1 LTFRHQTIL
10 DLFLKGVFL
19 SSFLFLLFPIS
30 VASQDARVGI
40 KGGLNYATIA
50 GDLTEGI
57 NPRFS
62 GHLGVFVNF
71 EFSDKFAIQPE
82 LLYSSQ
88 GFRFNTD
95 LAFIQTA
102 NPQINEPDFTT
113 AVQFNYLSIPVIAQF
128 GLSDRISVEFGP
140 QFAFLLNQVTKIKDF
155 DGLDSQ
161 NLNERES
168 VSGNFQLD
176 YGAAV
181 GILVH
186 INDRFSV
193 SPRFYLGLRNRLNG
207 AIGNVQNYNAALQ
220 LSVNYGFL

>member
-1 LTFRHQTIL
+1 LIFKGKNIKSI
-10 DLFLKGVFL
+10 FLKGVFL
-19 SSFLFLLFPIS
+19 STFLFLLYPIS
-30 VASQDARVGI
+30 VCAQESRFGI
-40 KGGLNYATIA
+40 KGGLNYSTIV

-57 NPRFS
+57 NPRLS
-62 GHLGVFVNF
+62 GHAGVFVRL
-71 EFSDKFAIQPE
+71 EFSDKFSIQPE

-113 AVQFNYLSIPVIAQF
+113 AVQFNYLSVPVIAQF
-128 GLSDRISVEFGP
+128 ELSDRIAVEFGP
-140 QFAFLLNQVTKIKDF
+140 QFAFLLNQVTKIKNF
-155 DGLDSQ
+155 DGLDGE
-161 NLNERES
+161 NLNDRES

-181 GILVH
+181 GILVA
-186 INDRFSV
+186 INDSFSV

-207 AIGNVQNYNAALQ
+207 AVGGIQNYNGTLQ
-220 LSVNYGFL
+220 LSGSYTF

>member
-1 LTFRHQTIL
+1 M
-10 DLFLKGVFL
+10 
-19 SSFLFLLFPIS
+19 LLFPRAV
-30 VASQDARVGI
+30 VAQDARFGV
-40 KGGLNYATIA
+40 KGGANYATIA

-62 GHLGVFVNF
+62 GHLGVYVNF
-71 EFSDKFAIQPE
+71 EFSNKFAIQPE

-102 NPQINEPDFTT
+102 NPQLNEPDFTT
-113 AVQFNYLSIPVIAQF
+113 AVQFNYLSIPLIAQF
-128 GLSDRISVEFGP
+128 ELSDRFALEFGP

-155 DGLDSQ
+155 DGLDTQ

-176 YGAAV
+176 YGAAIGV
-181 GILVH
+181 LLH

-220 LSVNYGFL
+220 ISVNYDFL

>member
-1 LTFRHQTIL
+1 MNV
-10 DLFLKGVFL
+10 LFS

-30 VASQDARVGI
+30 VESQEARFGV

-62 GHLGVFVNF
+62 GHLGIFVKF

-102 NPQINEPDFTT
+102 NPQLNEPDFTT
-113 AVQFNYLSIPVIAQF
+113 AVQFNYLSIPLIAQF
-128 GLSDRISVEFGP
+128 GLSDRIAVEFGP
-140 QFAFLLNQVTKIKDF
+140 QFAFLLNQLTKIKDF
-155 DGLDSQ
+155 DGLDAQ
-161 NLNERES
+161 NLNERET

-193 SPRFYLGLRNRLNG
+193 APRFYLGLRNRLNG

-220 LSVNYGFL
+220 LSVNYDFL

>member
-1 LTFRHQTIL
+1 MTCKHKTIPCL
-10 DLFLKGVFL
+10 FFKGLFLSG
-19 SSFLFLLFPIS
+19 FLFVLSPMS
-30 VASQDARVGI
+30 VGAQEPRLGV
-40 KGGLNYATIA
+40 KGGLTYATIA

-57 NPRFS
+57 NPRLS

-95 LAFIQTA
+95 LVFIQTA

-113 AVQFNYLSIPVIAQF
+113 AVQFNYVSIPLIAQF
-128 GLSDRISVEFGP
+128 ELSDRIAIEFGP

-155 DGLDSQ
+155 DGLDTQ

-207 AIGNVQNYNAALQ
+207 AIGNIQNYNAALQ
-220 LSVNYGFL
+220 LSANYSFL